1 MERERLIEI
10 LIALI
15 LIVLILILV
24 FLGLS
29 LDKPQVT
36 SSVVSNS
43 YNNIEN
49 SYNTVNNHQKTPY
62 ENKETIRIAEKP
74 APKTTHITKP
84 AQKTYYKEKDQKY
97 YSYDGNNKY
106 YSYSDGE
113 NKGYYHYNNYQPK
126 KDYVWDWNEWD
137 KRSYSKDYDS
147 FGKHSLDKSW
157 GFYTDTYKVYIYN
170 DGPGDYFKVD
180 FYFEDCWGH
189 EKNYEMRKYAGHED
203 ENIFYLRDINSESD
217 KYCDWR
223 YVVSH

>member
-1 MERERLIEI
+1 MERDRLIEI

-15 LIVLILILV
+15 LIVLIFVLV
-24 FLGLS
+24 FLGLN
-29 LDKPQVT
+29 LDNPRAT

-43 YNNIEN
+43 YNNVEN
-49 SYNTVNNHQKTPY
+49 SYNTINNPQKTPY
-62 ENKETIRIAEKP
+62 ENKETLRIVEKP

-84 AQKTYYKEKDQKY
+84 AQKTYYKEKGQKY
-97 YSYDGNNKY
+97 YY
-106 YSYSDGE
+106 
-113 NKGYYHYNNYQPK
+113 YNNYQPK

-170 DGPGDYFKVD
+170 DGPGDYFKVN

-189 EKNYEMRKYAGHED
+189 EKNYEMRKYVGYED

-223 YVVSH
+223 YEVSH